1 MKASAIPRLLL
12 APLVML
18 LMSSCSSMQIPVS
31 RHQMHDGPAL
41 SAARSSR
48 IVRSF
53 LAAVNVE
60 IVAIDGKAVP
70 RTQNPGYLLDSVICD
85 VAPGTHAIECRFP
98 TNHNRMN
105 LWNTRLFSQ
114 GSRIVTLTTLPG
126 ENYFAW
132 GNSLQTGVL
141 TTEWEPEFYTVSG
154 EQATRRTQSKLPAA
168 GGPTFVSNLLGRN
181 VWGTSRLPV
190 ELGLKP

>member
-1 MKASAIPRLLL
+1 MKASTIPFLWLGS
-12 APLVML
+12 LVML
-18 LMSSCSSMQIPVS
+18 LVSSCSSMQIPVS

-53 LAAVNVE
+53 LAAGNVE
-60 IVAIDGKAVP
+60 IVAIDGRAVP
-70 RTQNPGYLLDSVICD
+70 RTKNPGHLFDSVICD
-85 VAPGTHAIECRFP
+85 VAPGTHDIECRFP
-98 TNHNRMN
+98 TNHSRVT
-105 LWNTRLFSQ
+105 LWNTQLFSQ
-114 GSRIVTLTTLPG
+114 GSRIVTLNTLPG

-132 GNSLQTGVL
+132 GNIHQTGVL
-141 TTEWEPEFYTVSG
+141 TTEWEPEFYTVSA

-181 VWGTSRLPV
+181 VWGTSRLPG
-190 ELGLKP
+190 ELGLNP